1 MGITWGK
8 IASHVNYMRYKI
20 QYNNYKHNLLV
31 ENFMIEKEIKK
42 VGKRGDIRIS
52 FKKSE
57 NVNLGKVFILT
68 PNEVDEII
76 DENENLKNQ
85 LQECKKNMAS
95 TSNNEKLEIN
105 IEEIAKKNNKLKED
119 IKDNEIKHLQTL
131 NDEKEH
137 FVAKIE
143 QSNKELQ
150 NKSKEIAKIQEDIKT
165 LENKYKMEISN
176 LQTQI
181 NDLKDENH
189 TLDTNNKTLVANI
202 SILINKLKSM
212 GTWKRLFNFKPTIN
226 NEIHSMNMDNL
237 ESTLQI
243 QEHPKE

>member
-1 MGITWGK
+1 
-8 IASHVNYMRYKI
+8 MRYKI
-20 QYNNYKHNLLV
+20 QYYNYKHNLLV
-31 ENFMIEKEIKK
+31 GNYMIEKEIIK
-42 VGKRGDIRIS
+42 VGKREDILIR

-57 NVNLGKVFILT
+57 NVDLGKVFILT
-68 PNEVDEII
+68 PNEVEEII
-76 DENENLKNQ
+76 DENEKLKNQ
-85 LQECKKNMAS
+85 LQECKENMAS
-95 TSNNEKLEIN
+95 NSNNKKLEIDV
-105 IEEIAKKNNKLKED
+105 EEIAKKNSKLQED
-119 IKDNEIKHLQTL
+119 IKDNEIKHLQAL
-131 NDEKEH
+131 NDEKER
-137 FVAKIE
+137 FAAKIE

-150 NKSKEIAKIQEDIKT
+150 NKSKEVAKIQEDMKT

-212 GTWKRLFNFKPTIN
+212 GTLKRLFNFKTSIN

-243 QEHPKE
+243 QEHQKE

>member
-1 MGITWGK
+1 
-8 IASHVNYMRYKI
+8 MRYKI

-57 NVNLGKVFILT
+57 NVDLGKVFILT

-85 LQECKKNMAS
+85 LQKCKEHGAS
-95 TSNNEKLEIN
+95 NSNNKNLEID
-105 IEEIAKKNNKLKED
+105 IEEIAKKNNKLQED
-119 IKDNEIKHLQTL
+119 IKDNEIKHLQAL

-137 FVAKIE
+137 SAAKTE

-150 NKSKEIAKIQEDIKT
+150 NKNKEIAKIQEDIKT
-165 LENKYKMEISN
+165 LENKYKIEISN
-176 LQTQI
+176 LQSQI

-189 TLDTNNKTLVANI
+189 TLNINNKTLVANI

-212 GTWKRLFNFKPTIN
+212 GTLKRIFNFKPSIN
-226 NEIHSMNMDNL
+226 KEIHSMNMDNL

-243 QEHPKE
+243 QEHQKE